1 MEAKRLRLEQLEHD
15 KEKEM
20 VREAYAVMATEG
32 LEALTSE

>member
-1 MEAKRLRLEQLEHD
+1 LEAKRLRLEQLEHD
-15 KEKEM
+15 KEM

>member
-1 MEAKRLRLEQLEHD
+1 LEAKRLRLEQLEYD
-15 KEKEM
+15 KEM